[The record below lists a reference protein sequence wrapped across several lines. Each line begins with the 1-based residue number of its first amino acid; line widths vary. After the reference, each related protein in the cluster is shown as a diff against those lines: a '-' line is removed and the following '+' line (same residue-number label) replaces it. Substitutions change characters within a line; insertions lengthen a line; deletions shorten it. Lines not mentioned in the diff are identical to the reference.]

1 MACGILVPQPGIK
14 PASPAVEAWSLK
26 NWTTREVPTH
36 TSVQHRMRNF
46 SWSNKA
52 RKRNKR
58 HID

>member
-36 TSVQHRMRNF
+36 TSVQHHMRNF